1 MPRGSAMPDA
11 LGTVKTMTMPAMSH
25 AGDKESILF
34 RVARSLPKLRN
45 KDAGR

>member
-1 MPRGSAMPDA
+1 MPHGEDHD
-11 LGTVKTMTMPAMSH
+11 H